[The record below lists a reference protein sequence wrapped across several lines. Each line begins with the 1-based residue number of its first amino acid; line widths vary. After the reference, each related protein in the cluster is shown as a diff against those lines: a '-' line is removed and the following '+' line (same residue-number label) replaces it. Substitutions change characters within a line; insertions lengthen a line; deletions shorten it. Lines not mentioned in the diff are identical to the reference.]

1 MWTGK
6 LRFIAKLW
14 NTALYLTEKNKQFPT
29 KNDDI
34 TFSKKKVHT
43 SMALVKIYTRLE
55 NKWQYK
61 KAMLSAL
68 GVAPKNI
75 PGPRGPLQFSCSRS
89 RNALIKF
96 M

>member
-14 NTALYLTEKNKQFPT
+14 STALYLTEKNKEFST

-34 TFSKKKVHT
+34 TFSKRT
-43 SMALVKIYTRLE
+43 CTLMGLVKVNLLIHNTRLE
-55 NKWQYK
+55 NKRQYK

-68 GVAPKNI
+68 GVAQKTS
-75 PGPRGPLQFSCSRS
+75 PGLEGLF
-89 RNALIKF
+89 NF